1 MPAWNRNTARQP
13 ISSRKML
20 VSQGVMASIENA
32 PPAKRSISGPRSA
45 GVDTSCTRMREAAN
59 RPPAPSPCTAL
70 PVISPVGLAN
80 SAQISEPRINTS
92 SDPMVKRLY
101 VVRRATWSSTMFIST
116 AVAA

>member
-20 VSQGVMASIENA
+20 VSHGAIASIENA
-32 PPAKRSISGPRSA
+32 PPPKRSISAPRSA

-59 RPPAPSPCTAL
+59 RPPAPRPCTAL
-70 PVISPVGLAN
+70 PEISPAGLAN
-80 SAQISEPRINTS
+80 SAQISEPRMNTT
-92 SDPMVKRLY
+92 SDASVKRLY
-101 VVRRATWSSTMFIST
+101 VTRRATWSSTMFIST